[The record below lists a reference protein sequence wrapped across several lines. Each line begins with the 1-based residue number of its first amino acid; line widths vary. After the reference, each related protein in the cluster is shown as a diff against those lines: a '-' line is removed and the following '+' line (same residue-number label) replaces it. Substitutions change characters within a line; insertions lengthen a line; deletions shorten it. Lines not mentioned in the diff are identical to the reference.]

1 MTIWFKRETF
11 NYFFS
16 SKHYNQWNLD
26 VDIHRLFH
34 LIVHLSHRNRK
45 SKWERQSLKD
55 WKFNIIFFQ
64 KNTNFFIPYLIFDLF
79 IIWMSFILIIGG
91 LFHINLILIRNCSI
105 FASVKLYPAI
115 CNYSLFKKLNGKFK
129 FTRDVPPVL
138 GSPIDFQNKRKSFD
152 EKKKKL
158 KDGNEF
164 ELETLHKN
172 KNGNHQTLETV
183 IVNRWWTELN

>member
-1 MTIWFKRETF
+1 
-11 NYFFS
+11 
-16 SKHYNQWNLD
+16 
-26 VDIHRLFH
+26 
-34 LIVHLSHRNRK
+34 
-45 SKWERQSLKD
+45 
-55 WKFNIIFFQ
+55 
-64 KNTNFFIPYLIFDLF
+64 
-79 IIWMSFILIIGG
+79 MSFILIIGG

-183 IVNRWWTELN
+183 IVNR